1 MIKPKRMLKFLK
13 NKEERLKWET
23 NIKAVRMREALRKR
37 KKLIRGIIAV
47 QNILILKMRNT
58 KVNLKISKVIFVI

>member
-47 QNILILKMRNT
+47 QNILILKIKNM